1 MSAMLW
7 TALVIVALAIMAV
20 IIQKSD
26 KALTGLRFALAW
38 QA

>member
-7 TALVIVALAIMAV
+7 VALGIVALAVLAM

-26 KALTGLRFALAW
+26 KDKP
-38 QA
+38 

>member
-20 IIQKSD
+20 VIQKLSD
-26 KALTGLRFALAW
+26 KDKH
-38 QA
+38 

>member
-26 KALTGLRFALAW
+26 KDKP
-38 QA
+38 

>member
-7 TALVIVALAIMAV
+7 TALVIVALAIMAM

-26 KALTGLRFALAW
+26 KDKP
-38 QA
+38 